1 MKKTAILL
9 ALIMAFSLIFT
20 ACTASPS
27 GEETTLQETTI
38 TPVDGTEEVI
48 TESVSAGTQ
57 EAENTTENAE
67 ESVFYVG

>member
-1 MKKTAILL
+1 MKKSAILL

-38 TPVDGTEEVI
+38 TPADGTEEAL
-48 TESVSAGTQ
+48 TEGVSAGIQ

-67 ESVFYVG
+67 ESIFYVG